1 MDIAIWYFILNT
13 ICIEFNLTHWYQ
25 GQLSVRSEEEEAE
38 EGQDGRPR
46 YLKFLFG
53 SKMNGWTLVW
63 GVPLHLFESFSHPRF
78 SLSLHLHSNGV
89 RCQISIF
96 LVLLFVF
103 CLVGQTLA
111 PVGGLSV
118 LMGGSQVPL
127 ILCLFV
133 SYTRPPTPTP
143 THMS

>member
-1 MDIAIWYFILNT
+1 MTNHPSGTTIGTVRRRRSGRGTRRTTQVFEFFIWIQNEWMDF
-13 ICIEFNLTHWYQ
+13 
-25 GQLSVRSEEEEAE
+25 S
-38 EGQDGRPR
+38 
-46 YLKFLFG
+46 
-53 SKMNGWTLVW
+53 VW

-78 SLSLHLHSNGV
+78 SLSLHLYSNGV

>member
-1 MDIAIWYFILNT
+1 MSNHLSGTT
-13 ICIEFNLTHWYQ
+13 IGT
-25 GQLSVRSEEEEAE
+25 VRRRKSGRGTRRTTQVFEEI
-38 EGQDGRPR
+38 
-46 YLKFLFG
+46 FLFFL
-53 SKMNGWTLVW
+53 SKMNLWTLVW
-63 GVPLHLFESFSHPRF
+63 GVPLHLFESFSHPRPRMEVF
-78 SLSLHLHSNGV
+78 SLSLHLYSNGV